1 MIVAGAAALIM
12 WCTGAASAATGWTIQ
27 TTPVPAGARESYLQA
42 VSCVSG
48 TSCTA
53 VGYYR
58 NSAGALLTLAEN
70 WNGTAWE
77 IQATPNPAG
86 TNVGPVYLD
95 AVSCASAT
103 SCTAVGHYASPSGQF
118 QFPLAEYWD
127 GTAWA
132 IQAVPR
138 PGRSSHTSLEGVS
151 CRTATSCIA
160 VGQYLNNSIGAYVT
174 LAEHWNGTAWQV
186 QATPNPAGATPSQL
200 DGVWCTSAT
209 SCTAAGHYRGP
220 GGVEMTLAEIRNGS
234 TWAIQATPN
243 PAGSTGSY
251 LQGVSCHSAISCTAT
266 GHYSSSAGA
275 IVTLAEHWNGTA
287 WAVQAT
293 PNPAH
298 AADNSQLGSVSC
310 ASPSSC
316 TAAGWYATASGG
328 TRPLA
333 EHWNGSTW
341 AIQATPNPA
350 GATFSYLEGV
360 SCALPSSCTA
370 TGWFAG
376 PSGQGIALAEAT

>member
-1 MIVAGAAALIM
+1 MIMAGAAALIM
-12 WCTGAASAATGWTIQ
+12 WGTGVAGAATGWAIQ
-27 TTPVPAGARESYLQA
+27 ATPDPAGASESYLQA
-42 VSCVSG
+42 VSCVSA

-53 VGYYR
+53 AGYYR
-58 NSAGALLTLAEN
+58 NSGGALLTLAEH
-70 WNGTAWE
+70 WDGTAWT
-77 IQATPNPAG
+77 IQPTPNPVG
-86 TNVGPVYLD
+86 TNVGPVYLE

-103 SCTAVGHYASPSGQF
+103 SCTAVGHYASPSGLH
-118 QFPLAEYWD
+118 QFPLAEHWD

-132 IQAVPR
+132 LQAAPR
-138 PGRSSHTSLEGVS
+138 PAHSSHTFLDGVS

-160 VGQYLNNSIGAYVT
+160 VGYYLNSTGAYVT

-186 QATPNPAGATPSQL
+186 QATPSPASSAFSQL

-209 SCTAAGHYRGP
+209 ICTAVGHYRGS
-220 GGVEMTLAEIRNGS
+220 GGVEMTLAEVRNGS
-234 TWAIQATPN
+234 TWAIQAIPN
-243 PAGSTGSY
+243 PAGSAGSY
-251 LQGVSCHSAISCTAT
+251 LQGVSCRSAISCTAT
-266 GHYSSSAGA
+266 GRYTNSTGA
-275 IVTLAEHWNGTA
+275 TVTLAEHWDGAA

-298 AADNSQLGSVSC
+298 AAANSLLDSISC
-310 ASPSSC
+310 ASLTSC

-328 TRPLA
+328 TRALA

-341 AIQATPNPA
+341 RIQATPDPA

-360 SCALPSSCTA
+360 SCTLPGSCTA

-376 PSGQGIALAEAT
+376 PSRQGMTLAEAT

>member
-1 MIVAGAAALIM
+1 MIMAGAAALIM
-12 WCTGAASAATGWTIQ
+12 WCTGAASAAAGWTIQ

-58 NSAGALLTLAEN
+58 NSAEEVLTLAEH
-70 WNGTAWE
+70 WDGTAWT
-77 IQATPNPAG
+77 IQPTPNPTGA
-86 TNVGPVYLD
+86 NVGPVYLE
-95 AVSCASAT
+95 ALSCASAT

-118 QFPLAEYWD
+118 QFPLVERWD
-127 GTAWA
+127 GAAWT
-132 IQAVPR
+132 IQAIPR
-138 PGRSSHTSLEGVS
+138 PGRSSHTGLDGVS

-160 VGQYLNNSIGAYVT
+160 VGQYTNSGGAIVT

-186 QATPNPAGATPSQL
+186 QSTPNPAGSALSQL

-209 SCTAAGHYRGP
+209 ICTAAGNYRGP
-220 GGVEMTLAEIRNGS
+220 GGVEMTLAEVRNGS

-251 LQGVSCHSAISCTAT
+251 LQGVSCHSATICTAA
-266 GHYSSSAGA
+266 GHYVTGTGA

-293 PNPAH
+293 PNPPH
-298 AADNSQLGSVSC
+298 AAGNSQLSSISC
-310 ASPSSC
+310 ASLTSC

-328 TRPLA
+328 TRALA

-341 AIQATPNPA
+341 TIQATPDPA
-350 GATFSYLEGV
+350 GATFSYLAGV

-376 PSGQGIALAEAT
+376 PTGQGTTLAEAT